1 MTVICLRHLFDGSA
15 LVRRFNIRDG
25 EVTYQCQFVKTES
38 FKVCMLQFLPE
49 TISEKE
55 RIQEKNSYKNYPFL

>member
-1 MTVICLRHLFDGSA
+1 MSRHLFDGSA

-38 FKVCMLQFLPE
+38 FKVRD
-49 TISEKE
+49 TKY
-55 RIQEKNSYKNYPFL
+55 QEKLLHK

>member
-1 MTVICLRHLFDGSA
+1 MSRHLFDGSA

-38 FKVCMLQFLPE
+38 FKVRDLLMHKCQ
-49 TISEKE
+49 
-55 RIQEKNSYKNYPFL
+55 